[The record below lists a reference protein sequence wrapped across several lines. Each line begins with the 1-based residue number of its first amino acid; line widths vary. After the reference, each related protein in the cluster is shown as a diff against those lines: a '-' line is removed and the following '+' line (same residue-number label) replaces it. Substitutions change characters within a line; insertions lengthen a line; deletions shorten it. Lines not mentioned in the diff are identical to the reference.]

1 MQEYR
6 VNLEEIKNSETYKQ
20 ARINTGTTIYEN
32 KKQTKHSASR

>member
-20 ARINTGTTIYEN
+20 AGPLFMKIRN
-32 KKQTKHSASR
+32 KQNIQLQDR